1 MIKSLAGLS
10 ERFPV
15 MSLILD
21 ALKKTESS
29 KENSENND
37 QPSPTL
43 EGSASGTFTM
53 ETLSSSASSAVTLL
67 QSGRNKLIILIAAG
81 ILGLSLIIYL
91 AISRGLSEL
100 FSFGQKEEVQI
111 VQTPI
116 QTTTPE
122 PLQEDPARKEQEII
136 QLKKEAIANFRSA
149 KYLESVEIYKKLV
162 NLLPASPEI
171 YNNYALSLKKAGK
184 ITEAKQ
190 TYQIALALNED
201 YPEGLNNLAAI
212 EISEQKYNEA
222 RKHLE
227 RAVELSPEYMDAHL
241 HLAICLEK
249 IGDVQK
255 AVLHYQQ
262 FLDLSE
268 GKSDR
273 ETRLQIEN
281 RLSSLTDELVVNSGD
296 GNER

>member
-1 MIKSLAGLS
+1 
-10 ERFPV
+10 

-91 AISRGLSEL
+91 AFSRGLSEL

>member
-1 MIKSLAGLS
+1 
-10 ERFPV
+10 